1 MSEVINEY
9 SEFLE
14 STPAHWNR
22 VKMQEVGR
30 IVSGGTPSR
39 DAPSLWDGG
48 IPWVTPGEL
57 TSLPTKEI
65 HETAETIS
73 AAGLSGSGANLLPAQ
88 SLLITSRATLGARA
102 VNSVPMATNQGFK
115 SLVPFN
121 EQMTDFLY
129 HLVDKIKPEMVRR
142 ASGTTFLEISGSEF
156 ADIDLSMPPTD
167 EAVKIAE
174 ILDTLDA
181 AIRGT
186 EAVVAKLKAMKQG
199 LLHDLLTRGID
210 ANGDLRPPQPEA
222 PHLYKQ
228 TPLGW
233 LPKEWDVCE
242 MQVLLAPVD
251 PAMRSG
257 PFGSALLKEELVS
270 EGIPFLGI
278 DNVFVERFDRNYKRF
293 VTQGKFLQ
301 LRRYAVRPDDLMI
314 TIMGTVGRCCLVPED
329 VGDAL
334 SSKHTWT
341 ISLDQSKYSPYLAM
355 LQVNYS
361 DWVLRHFSKDQQGG
375 TMSAIRSETIRSTM
389 LPVPPRD
396 EQDGIEAI
404 LTEMSTRLR
413 EEQTMLDKLR
423 LQKSGLMDDLLTG
436 RTPVTAL
443 L

>member
-1 MSEVINEY
+1 MSDLTFERVELGDVADRSAGSFVDGPFGSSLKSDEYTEEGVRLIQLQNIGINEWFDANQKFI
-9 SEFLE
+9 SERKFL
-14 STPAHWNR
+14 SLQRHGAVPGDIAIA
-22 VKMQEVGR
+22 KM
-30 IVSGGTPSR
+30 
-39 DAPSLWDGG
+39 
-48 IPWVTPGEL
+48 
-57 TSLPTKEI
+57 
-65 HETAETIS
+65 AE
-73 AAGLSGSGANLLPAQ
+73 PV
-88 SLLITSRATLGARA
+88 ARA
-102 VNSVPMATNQGFK
+102 CIVPPVSERFVVVADCIRLRPDASRFVPSYIAKAINSPYTRLEAEKKAIGSTRIRIN
-115 SLVPFN
+115 L
-121 EQMTDFLY
+121 
-129 HLVDKIKPEMVRR
+129 
-142 ASGTTFLEISGSEF
+142 TTLKTVGCLIPSFERQS
-156 ADIDLSMPPTD
+156 
-167 EAVKIAE
+167 KIAE

-233 LPKEWDVCE
+233 LPKEWDVLE
-242 MQVLLAPVD
+242 FQDMLASVD

-278 DNVFVERFDRNYKRF
+278 DNVHVERFDRDYSRF
-293 VTQGKFLQ
+293 VTPAKFLQ

-314 TIMGTVGRCCLVPED
+314 TIMGTVGRCCLVPQDIGE
-329 VGDAL
+329 AL

-341 ISLDQSKYSPYLAM
+341 ISLDASKYSPYLAM
-355 LQVNYS
+355 LQVNFS

-375 TMSAIRSETIRSTM
+375 TMSAIRSETIRSTQ
-389 LPVPPRD
+389 LPVPPRE
-396 EQDGIEAI
+396 EQTDIEAI
-404 LTEMSTRLR
+404 LVELSDRLR
-413 EEQTMLDKLR
+413 EEETLLGKYR

-436 RTPVTAL
+436 RVSVTPL

>member
-1 MSEVINEY
+1 MPEERRTERLGDICYIKARIGWRGLSSSEYTEDGPYLIAGQHIRGGQITWDQCDHITEQRY
-9 SEFLE
+9 LE
-14 STPAHWNR
+14 SHEIILRDGDVIITKDGTIGR
-22 VKMQEVGR
+22 VARIDDLPGDATINGTMMLVRPLRRLNYRYLYHILNGR
-30 IVSGGTPSR
+30 GFQKLIDDKVSGSSIPHLFQRDMVELKVELPSP
-39 DAPSLWDGG
+39 D
-48 IPWVTPGEL
+48 
-57 TSLPTKEI
+57 
-65 HETAETIS
+65 H
-73 AAGLSGSGANLLPAQ
+73 Q
-88 SLLITSRATLGARA
+88 S
-102 VNSVPMATNQGFK
+102 
-115 SLVPFN
+115 
-121 EQMTDFLY
+121 
-129 HLVDKIKPEMVRR
+129 
-142 ASGTTFLEISGSEF
+142 
-156 ADIDLSMPPTD
+156 
-167 EAVKIAE
+167 KIAE

-210 ANGDLRPPQPEA
+210 ANGDLRPPHTEA
-222 PHLYKQ
+222 PHLYKE

-233 LPKEWDVCE
+233 LPKEWDVRE
-242 MQVLLAPVD
+242 IQSLLAPVD

-293 VTQGKFLQ
+293 VTQEKFLQ

-329 VGDAL
+329 VGEAL

-389 LPVPPRD
+389 LPVPPRG

-404 LTEMSTRLR
+404 LAELSTRLR

-423 LQKSGLMDDLLTG
+423 LEKSGLMDDLLTG

>member
-1 MSEVINEY
+1 MASGDVHLRRIHDVPGRITKAGLVSSNATMTKPPAVAVGLAGQGKTRGTVALTLRELCTNQSIALLKGDQKNLLT
-9 SEFLE
+9 EFLFHNLE
-14 STPAHWNR
+14 RRYEELRARS
-22 VKMQEVGR
+22 
-30 IVSGGTPSR
+30 SGGGRGGLSKGILEQVPMEL
-39 DAPSLWDGG
+39 PSL
-48 IPWVTPGEL
+48 PV
-57 TSLPTKEI
+57 
-65 HETAETIS
+65 
-73 AAGLSGSGANLLPAQ
+73 Q
-88 SLLITSRATLGARA
+88 S
-102 VNSVPMATNQGFK
+102 
-115 SLVPFN
+115 
-121 EQMTDFLY
+121 
-129 HLVDKIKPEMVRR
+129 
-142 ASGTTFLEISGSEF
+142 
-156 ADIDLSMPPTD
+156 
-167 EAVKIAE
+167 KIAE

-210 ANGDLRPPQPEA
+210 ANGDLRTPHPEA
-222 PHLYKQ
+222 PHLYKE

-233 LPKEWDVCE
+233 LPKEWDVSE
-242 MQVLLAPVD
+242 MQDLLASVD

-278 DNVFVERFDRNYKRF
+278 DNVFVERFERNYKRF
-293 VTQGKFLQ
+293 VTGGKFLQ

-341 ISLDQSKYSPYLAM
+341 ISLDQSIYSPYLAM

-389 LPVPPRD
+389 LPVPPRV

-404 LTEMSTRLR
+404 LTELSTRLH